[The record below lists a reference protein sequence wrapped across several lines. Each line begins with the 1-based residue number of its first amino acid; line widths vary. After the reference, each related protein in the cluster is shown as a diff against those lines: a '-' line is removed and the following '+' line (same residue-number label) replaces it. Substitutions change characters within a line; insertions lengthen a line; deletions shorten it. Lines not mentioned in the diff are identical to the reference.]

1 MVYLMVGNIDFW
13 EFVQTSVDV
22 QIEYDLF
29 TCANVFF
36 GHLRR
41 TELTLNF
48 LSCFVALRQMSRS
61 ENFATSVLNHPLSVS
76 LGLLCTNQ

>member
-48 LSCFVALRQMSRS
+48 LSCSVALRQMSRS
-61 ENFATSVLNHPLSVS
+61 ENCNICLKSSPVCQSWSVVH
-76 LGLLCTNQ
+76 